1 MRALHGDIH
10 ARESA
15 HAAAVSE
22 RFSIEE
28 PVRWSDVDIAGVVCY
43 GAFVRFFEIAESELM
58 RAAGMPYGKV
68 FDRFDIWLPRVR
80 YTCDFRAPARLDERL
95 KVSAWIKRMGER
107 SIAFAFLINKK
118 DDAELVAEC
127 EIVLVCVDRKTWASR
142 ALPVELR
149 EALKRFLV

>member
-1 MRALHGDIH
+1 VRALHGDIH
-10 ARESA
+10 AGESA
-15 HAAAVSE
+15 RGAAVSQ

-95 KVSAWIKRMGER
+95 NVSAWIKRMGER
-107 SIAFAFLINKK
+107 SIAFAFQINKK

-127 EIVLVCVDRKTWASR
+127 EIVLACVERKTWVSR